1 MKRILITWKSNNGVV
16 MGAKV
21 EDDVDT
27 NTIQEELNNAK
38 PSDPTEILTKYI
50 EKSINEAIE
59 VFKGLGAQV
68 KEIELTNLET
78 KISISL
84 VPRCQDRNKIFFLII
99 SVFFSIICTLIEQ

>member
-50 EKSINEAIE
+50 EKSNLDFFNPVDISTSQFE
-59 VFKGLGAQV
+59 V
-68 KEIELTNLET
+68 KEM
-78 KISISL
+78 
-84 VPRCQDRNKIFFLII
+84 
-99 SVFFSIICTLIEQ
+99 

>member
-1 MKRILITWKSNNGVV
+1 

-50 EKSINEAIE
+50 EKSNLDFFNPVDISTSEFE
-59 VFKGLGAQV
+59 V
-68 KEIELTNLET
+68 KEM
-78 KISISL
+78 
-84 VPRCQDRNKIFFLII
+84 
-99 SVFFSIICTLIEQ
+99 